1 MVMVPLGM
9 SFIRSHKRIL
19 SDGTQR
25 TYFARVE
32 NYWENGKVHQ
42 RVLEHLGTN
51 PHARTFPLDASL
63 ATQVAVAFLQGKPSS
78 VELVEKLKSLG
89 LDIPGQPKQFNLTY
103 TPPLKR
109 YSLRCE

>member
-1 MVMVPLGM
+1 MVPLGM
-9 SFIRSHKRIL
+9 SFIRTHKRTL

-42 RVLEHLGTN
+42 RVLEHLGTSR
-51 PHARTFPLDASL
+51 HTKTFPLDASL
-63 ATQVAVAFLQGKPSS
+63 AAQVAVAFLQGKPSS
-78 VELVEKLKSLG
+78 VELAEKLKSLG

-103 TPPLKR
+103 TPPLR
-109 YSLRCE
+109 RLALRVE